1 MLMNKVLFFA
11 HLRDAVGEEFLMLDA
26 SGKTVAEL
34 KDDLSNRY
42 HLPKMDTVMT
52 AVNEEFAPDDTVI
65 EDGDE
70 IAFIPPVSGG

>member
-1 MLMNKVLFFA
+1 
-11 HLRDAVGEEFLMLDA
+11 
-26 SGKTVAEL
+26 
-34 KDDLSNRY
+34 
-42 HLPKMDTVMT
+42 MDTVMT